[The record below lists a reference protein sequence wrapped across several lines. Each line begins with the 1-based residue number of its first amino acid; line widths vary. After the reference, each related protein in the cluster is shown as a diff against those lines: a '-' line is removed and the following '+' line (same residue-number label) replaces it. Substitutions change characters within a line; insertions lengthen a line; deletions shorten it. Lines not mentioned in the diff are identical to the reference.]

1 MKPKHPPGD
10 PMTLGNMRKLGVRGL
25 AVYCINPNCQHQTVI
40 SADDYADDVAV
51 PWFGQQMVCT
61 ACGMIGADARPNWLE
76 QQAANALKGRHKEKA
91 PPALAGQG
99 VVQMGINNNV

>member
-61 ACGMIGADARPNWLE
+61 TCGMIGADARPNWLE
-76 QQAANALKGRHKEKA
+76 QPVQPSDAADDRA
-91 PPALAGQG
+91 PMASPPRWLMVEA
-99 VVQMGINNNV
+99 N